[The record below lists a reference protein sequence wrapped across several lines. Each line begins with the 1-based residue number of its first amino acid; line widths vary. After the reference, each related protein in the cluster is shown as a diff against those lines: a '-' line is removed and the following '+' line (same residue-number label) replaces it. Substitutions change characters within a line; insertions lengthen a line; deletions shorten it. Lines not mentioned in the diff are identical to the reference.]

1 MLHPSYSELI
11 DVLNSDSENEQ
22 VTSRYTIVIA
32 AAKRARQLVDGA
44 QKVTDFSANDKAVSI
59 AVNEMNEGKIKIIM
73 DEAAL
78 AELNGM
84 EEVLTGFEKKLDEK
98 TPKLSL
104 NFNNFDDDE
113 LDEYDDFDDDI
124 EEESDEEEDS
134 ELLIKGLM
142 EADEEEFDDAE
153 FEEAEFEFEEEQSED
168 DSSYDDDD
176 SYGN

>member
-11 DVLNSDSENEQ
+11 DVLNSDSENDQ

-73 DEAAL
+73 DESAL
-78 AELNGM
+78 AELSGM
-84 EEVLTGFEKKLDEK
+84 EEILTGFEKKPEDK
-98 TPKLSL
+98 MTKLSL
-104 NFNNFDDDE
+104 NFNNFDDE
-113 LDEYDDFDDDI
+113 LDEYDDFDDEI
-124 EEESDEEEDS
+124 EDEPEEEEDS
-134 ELLIKGLM
+134 DLLIKGII
-142 EADEEEFDDAE
+142 EGDEEEFDDAE
-153 FEEAEFEFEEEQSED
+153 FEEAEFEFEEDQSED

-176 SYGN
+176 SYGD